1 MMKIAMNNQK
11 LVLILLKLS
20 LASVF
25 LYAAAAATLQP
36 YNWIGYIPD
45 ILRQKFNSQVLL
57 TLFSLYQ
64 LILSLWILSGKKL
77 FYAALLSSL
86 TLLAIIAANFSQ
98 IDILF
103 RDFAIFFAALALTIG
118 SYQERA

>member
-1 MMKIAMNNQK
+1 MIKVEMNNQK
-11 LVLILLKLS
+11 LVLVFLKLS

-36 YNWIGYIPD
+36 YNWIGYIPE
-45 ILRQKFNSQVLL
+45 ILRQKFNGQILL

-77 FYAALLSSL
+77 FYSALLSSL
-86 TLLAIIAANFSQ
+86 TLLIIIIANFSQ

-103 RDFAIFFAALALTIG
+103 RDFAIFFAALALTAI
-118 SYQERA
+118 SYQKRN